1 MSVVPAQR
9 LLWLVF
15 AAAILAVLA
24 GPLPDLVSV
33 WLLALGILTL
43 AALAD
48 LAISLSKT
56 RPLAVTLQPVT
67 RFSKDR
73 EGKIQVLFANPG
85 GRSER
90 VRFALALPAGFESQ
104 HDELWVDL
112 PAGEAHARI
121 GWPCT
126 PRERGRFTEVLACT
140 ETRSAAGLW
149 QLRRRVPVSCEL
161 RVYPNLFAE
170 RRQLAALFF
179 ARGEQGATAQRMV
192 GRGRDFEKL
201 RDYLPG
207 DSFDEIHWKAT
218 AKRGRPV
225 TKIFQAERTQ
235 EIYVILDTSRLSAR
249 PTLYHGVRQTALER
263 CLTAALVLLLAAERQ
278 GDRFGLIAHDDRVRL
293 FLRASRGA
301 GHYAACREAAL
312 ALRPSEA
319 TPDMA
324 EIVRHLRAGLRRRA
338 LLFFLTDL
346 TDPVLAEDFVKH
358 VPLLARQHLVLVGQ
372 LRAPEVAPLFSD
384 VEAGNENEIYTRLAG
399 HARWNQTRAL
409 GKKLKSLGVTAA
421 TLENESMAAQ
431 LVTQYLQVKRRQA
444 L

>member
-1 MSVVPAQR
+1 MSFVPASR

-15 AAAILAVLA
+15 AAAVLAVLA
-24 GPLPDLVSV
+24 GPLPDLVTG
-33 WLLALGILTL
+33 WLLALGVLTL

-48 LAISLSKT
+48 LVVSLGKIH
-56 RPLAVTLQPVT
+56 PLGVTIQPVT

-73 EGKIQVLFANPG
+73 EGRIEVLFANPG
-85 GRSER
+85 GRRER
-90 VRFALALPAGFESQ
+90 VRFALALPASFESRQ
-104 HDELWVDL
+104 EEVSVDL
-112 PAGEAHARI
+112 PAGAAHARI
-121 GWPCT
+121 GWPGT
-126 PRERGRFTEVLACT
+126 PRERGRFTDVLACL
-140 ETRSAAGLW
+140 ETRSVAGLW
-149 QLRRRVPVSCEL
+149 QLRRRVPVAGEL

-179 ARGEQGATAQRMV
+179 ARGEPGSTAQRMV

-225 TKIFQAERTQ
+225 TKIFQTERTQ

-249 PTLYHGVRQTALER
+249 PTVQGGVRQTALER
-263 CLTAALVLLLAAERQ
+263 GLTAALVLLLAAERQ

-312 ALRPSEA
+312 GLRPSEA

-338 LLFFLTDL
+338 LLLFLTDL
-346 TDPVLAEDFVKH
+346 TDPVLAEDFVTQ
-358 VPLLARQHLVLVGQ
+358 VRLLARQHLVLVGQ
-372 LRAPEVAPLFSD
+372 LRSPEVAPLFSE
-384 VEAGNENEIYTRLAG
+384 VEVTDDGEIYARLAG
-399 HARWNQTRAL
+399 HARWTQTRAL
-409 GKKLKSLGVTAA
+409 GAKLKSLGVTTA

-431 LVTQYLQVKRRQA
+431 LVTQYLQVKRRQV

>member
-1 MSVVPAQR
+1 MSFVPGQR

-15 AAAILAVLA
+15 AAAGLAVLA
-24 GPLPDLVSV
+24 GPLPDFVSV
-33 WLLALGILTL
+33 WLLALALLTL
-43 AALAD
+43 AALGD
-48 LAISLSKT
+48 LVVSLGKLH
-56 RPLAVTLQPVT
+56 PLAVTISPVT

-73 EGKIQVLFANPG
+73 EGKVEVLFANPG
-85 GRSER
+85 GRRER
-90 VRFALALPAGFESQ
+90 VRFALALPDSVESR
-104 HDELWVDL
+104 HEEMWVDL
-112 PAGEAHARI
+112 PAGAAHARI
-121 GWPCT
+121 GWLAT
-126 PRERGRFTEVLACT
+126 PRERGRFTDVVACL
-140 ETRSAAGLW
+140 ETPSAAGLW
-149 QLRRRVPVSCEL
+149 QLRRRVSVAGEL

-179 ARGEQGATAQRMV
+179 ARGDPGATAQRMV

-218 AKRGRPV
+218 AKRNRPV

-249 PTLYHGVRQTALER
+249 PTVQNGVRQTALER
-263 CLTAALVLLLAAERQ
+263 SLTAALVLLLAAERQ

-312 ALRPSEA
+312 ALRSSEA

-346 TDPVLAEDFVKH
+346 TDPVLAEDFVTQ
-358 VPLLARQHLVLVGQ
+358 VRLLARQHLVLVGQ
-372 LRAPEVAPLFSD
+372 LRAPEVTPLFSD
-384 VEAGNENEIYTRLAG
+384 AEVQDENEIYARLAG
-399 HARWNQTRAL
+399 HERWNQTRVL

-431 LVTQYLQVKRRQA
+431 LVTQYLQVKRRQV